1 MKKEK
6 EEGMK
11 KRIFTI
17 VCILAGAFC
26 LGAQAQEPY
35 MLLLGKNVTVLDAPD
50 GNKIGQLYESTM
62 IQVIEEK
69 DGSLKVQIEGWIK
82 KQGAAST
89 KKSDAGADPN
99 KDLKQKGRDVVE
111 MIDNHGL

>member
-1 MKKEK
+1 MEEKK

-11 KRIFTI
+11 KRIFII
-17 VCILAGAFC
+17 VCILTGAFC

-62 IQVIEEK
+62 IKVIEEK

-89 KKSDAGADPN
+89 KKSDADADPN
-99 KDLKQKGRDVVE
+99 KDLKQKGRDVIE
-111 MIDNHGL
+111 MMENHGM